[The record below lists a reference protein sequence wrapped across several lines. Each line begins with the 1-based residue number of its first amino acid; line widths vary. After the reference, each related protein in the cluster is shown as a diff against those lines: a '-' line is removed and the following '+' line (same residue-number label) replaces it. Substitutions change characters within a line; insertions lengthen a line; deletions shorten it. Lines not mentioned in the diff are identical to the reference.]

1 MAFDP
6 NEVVIAPFGHIFTG
20 PVGTPF
26 PTDIEDVPDSLDAD
40 WNDLGYLSEDG
51 IQGTFG
57 LETTDIRAWQ
67 AETPIRRIVNA
78 RTGEITVSLMEWS
91 KETVELAMGG
101 GTWTPGAG
109 NTFTYTF
116 PTAADSIAEF
126 AVLFDV
132 EDGDTHFSFA
142 FYRATVSGGVT
153 TQFIRG
159 TPALL
164 PVTLSLLADEA
175 TGAVGEQIGVQAAA
189 S

>member
-20 PVGTPF
+20 PVGTAF
-26 PTDIEDVPDSLDAD
+26 PTDIDDVPDSIDAD
-40 WNDLGYLSEDG
+40 WNDLGYLNEDG
-51 IQGTFG
+51 IQGTWD

-67 AETPIRRIVNA
+67 AETPVRRIVNA

-101 GTWTPGAG
+101 GTWTAGGG
-109 NTFTYTF
+109 NTFSYTF
-116 PTAADSIAEF
+116 PTADDSIAEF

-132 EDGDTHFSFA
+132 EDGDTHMAFA
-142 FYRATVSGGVT
+142 FYRATISGGVT
-153 TQFIRG
+153 TQFVRG

-164 PVTLSLLADEA
+164 PVTLSLLAGEA
-175 TGAVGEQIGVQAAA
+175 TGDVGTIIGVQAAG